1 MSAEIISNNIYLV
14 LLLPLWIFLIIML
27 GRFFS
32 VYINQKIVGAL
43 TLLSSATGS
52 ALCGLG
58 LRVWQP
64 DMVYEIS
71 YPFIKIND
79 FVLSCGIYADRLALI
94 FGLVLFLTSF
104 FVQLYSFSYMKD
116 EKKNYRFFALL
127 NLFNF
132 GMASFFFSPNLF
144 QTYVFWEIAGVI
156 SYLLIGFEYDKT
168 IKSIASKKVF
178 IINKIGDT
186 ALLGGI
192 IICSYLMYEYAPDKI
207 LTTLGFIDF
216 NAISTLVY
224 VYASKYLF
232 LFICGLF
239 LLAGFV
245 KSAQFIFYPW
255 LQDAMEAKLPV
266 SALLHSS
273 TLLAGGLFLTLRI
286 MPFYTLDLKILKFI
300 ALIGLLTAFVCS
312 FCACAQRNPKK
323 TLAYSTSAQFGLMY
337 LGVGILNIKAC
348 AALFIAHAFIK
359 SILFLTLPREN
370 EKWDYW
376 NFTVFLISGLSLSGI
391 VFSGMIAKEMLALN
405 LGNNSY
411 IAFCLISF
419 LTAFYIMRIAVVT
432 ADENGL
438 EKIKP
443 HIIEFLSVLGI
454 LAINISFYVYLRRFE
469 YKIAEPFWF
478 SLFAWICVYLLY
490 INKGFRKIP
499 VIYPLAYNGFY
510 LDKFY
515 TEFCAKVYE
524 LFAHGC
530 NFVDT
535 KIFGEY
541 SPIIWCS
548 KLGVKTADFIETKII
563 NGGVNLVTGIAK
575 WISKTELKAQN
586 SSVQRYNAYAFVII
600 TLIITCLVLAY
611 TTIIEILGG

>member
-1 MSAEIISNNIYLV
+1 
-14 LLLPLWIFLIIML
+14 ML

-32 VYINQKIVGAL
+32 VYINPKIEGAL
-43 TLLSSATGS
+43 TLLSSALGF
-52 ALCGLG
+52 ALCGFG
-58 LRVWQP
+58 LWNWQA
-64 DMVYEIS
+64 DTVYEGS

-79 FVLSCGIYADRLALI
+79 FVISCGIYVDKTALI

-104 FVQLYSFSYMKD
+104 FVQLYSLSYMKN

-132 GMASFFFSPNLF
+132 GMASLFFSPNLF
-144 QTYVFWEIAGVI
+144 QTYVYWEIVGVI
-156 SYLLIGFEYDKT
+156 SYLLIGFEYNKT
-168 IKSIASKKVF
+168 SKSVASKKVF
-178 IINKIGDT
+178 IINRIGDT

-192 IICSYLMYEYAPDKI
+192 ILCSYFMYQYAPDKS
-207 LTTLGFIDF
+207 LTTLGYLDF
-216 NAISTLVY
+216 NTISTLVY

-239 LLAGFV
+239 LIAGLV
-245 KSAQFIFYPW
+245 KSAQFVFYTW

-273 TLLAGGLFLTLRI
+273 TLIAGGLFLTLRLV
-286 MPFYTLDLKILKFI
+286 PFYTLDLRILKLI
-300 ALIGLLTAFVCS
+300 AIIGLLTAFICS
-312 FCACAQRNPKK
+312 LCACAERNPKK
-323 TLAYSTSAQFGLMY
+323 VLAYSTSAQFGLIY
-337 LGVGILNIKAC
+337 LGLGILNIKAC
-348 AALFIAHAFIK
+348 LALFTAHAFIK

-432 ADENGL
+432 ADKNGL
-438 EKIKP
+438 EKVKP

-454 LAINISFYVYLRRFE
+454 LALNIAFYIYLRRFE

-490 INKGFRKIP
+490 INKGFRQIP

-515 TEFCAKVYE
+515 TKFCAKVYE

-541 SPIIWCS
+541 RPIIWCS
-548 KLGVKTADFIETKII
+548 KFGVKIADFIETKIM
-563 NGGVNLVTGIAK
+563 NGGVDLVKSCAK
-575 WISKTELKAQN
+575 GISKLDLIAQN
-586 SSVQRYNAYAFVII
+586 SSIQRYNAYAFMII
-600 TLIITCLVLAY
+600 TFIITCLVLAY
-611 TTIIEILGG
+611 TTIIEVLGG

>member
-1 MSAEIISNNIYLV
+1 MTEIISNNIYLI

-32 VYINQKIVGAL
+32 VYINPKIIGGL
-43 TLLSSATGS
+43 TLLSSAFGT
-52 ALCGLG
+52 AICGFG
-58 LRVWQP
+58 LWNWQA
-64 DMVYEIS
+64 DMVYEAS

-79 FVLSCGIYADRLALI
+79 FVLSCGIYADRIALI

-104 FVQLYSFSYMKD
+104 FVQLYSLSYMKG

-132 GMASFFFSPNLF
+132 GMASLFFSPNLF
-144 QTYVFWEIAGVI
+144 QTYVFWEIAGLI
-156 SYLLIGFEYDKT
+156 SYLLIGFEYDKNT
-168 IKSIASKKVF
+168 KSIASKKVF
-178 IINKIGDT
+178 IINRIGDT

-192 IICSYLMYEYAPDKI
+192 ILCSYFMYEYAPDKI
-207 LTTLGFIDF
+207 LTTLGYIDF
-216 NAISTLVY
+216 NTISSLVY
-224 VYASKYLF
+224 VYSSKYLF

-245 KSAQFIFYPW
+245 KSAQIPFYPW

-273 TLLAGGLFLTLRI
+273 TLIAGGLFLTLRL
-286 MPFYTLDLKILKFI
+286 MPFYTLDSKILKFLAI
-300 ALIGLLTAFVCS
+300 IGLLTALVCS
-312 FCACAQRNPKK
+312 LCACAQKNPKK
-323 TLAYSTSAQFGLMY
+323 ALAYSTSAQFGLMY

-348 AALFIAHAFIK
+348 IALFTAHAFIK

-370 EKWDYW
+370 EKWDYA

-432 ADENGL
+432 ADEMGL
-438 EKIKP
+438 GKIKP
-443 HIIEFLSVLGI
+443 HIIEFLSILGI
-454 LAINISFYVYLRRFE
+454 LALNIGFYIYLRKFE

-478 SLFAWICVYLLY
+478 ALFAWICVYLLY
-490 INKGFRKIP
+490 IHKSFKQIP
-499 VIYPLAYNGFY
+499 VIYPLALNGFY

-515 TEFCAKVYE
+515 TGFCAKVYE

-530 NFVDT
+530 NYVDT
-535 KIFGEY
+535 NIFSEY
-541 SPIIWCS
+541 RPLIWCS
-548 KLGVKTADFIETKII
+548 KLGVKTADFIETNII
-563 NGGVNLVTGIAK
+563 NGGVNLVTKIAK
-575 WISKTELKAQN
+575 WTSKADLIAQN
-586 SSVQRYNAYAFVII
+586 GSIQRYNAYAFGII
-600 TLIITCLVLAY
+600 TLIIIFLVLAY